1 MADMSGL
8 WWVLIEV
15 AIVGLLVVELV
26 RTRRSIRRDRE
37 EAERKKAQGDL
48 PDGTS

>member
-37 EAERKKAQGDL
+37 EAERKAQDP

>member
-15 AIVGLLVVELV
+15 ALVGLLVVELV

-37 EAERKKAQGDL
+37 EEARKKAEEEKKSDNA
-48 PDGTS
+48 

>member
-26 RTRRSIRRDRE
+26 RTRRSIKRDRE
-37 EAERKKAQGDL
+37 EAERNKAQD
-48 PDGTS
+48 PPNGTP